1 MSSHD
6 AWLETLGVLDHLN
19 CPISHLSDMADTS
32 TFPSRSTSPISN
44 SGSPGKMTKSTVDS
58 TKSSKRKGKSAG
70 GGGDGGGRGCRPR
83 GQTAPRRGLHVNKKV
98 TAGTRSVSTLTPAQL
113 ARKRANDREA
123 QRAIR
128 ARTKEHIENLE
139 REIEELRS
147 SQSRD
152 ETVRNLLRRN
162 KALEDELQRMRE
174 SMGITS
180 SGPRSMYHQSGK
192 PPFLGENAF
201 RARADDGRPAAYHS
215 PGSRASPLA
224 QGSSEY
230 PGMHDI
236 PSYDH
241 MTSSGEPW
249 SSTVSCAVPST
260 VSSPSSSGA
269 TDELGS
275 AYYPTSAPA
284 SLLDRSGLS
293 SSMNSPTASCISG
306 KLGYED
312 IKTGKSGVLRRGTG

>member
-1 MSSHD
+1 MVMVPDGRAQARALD
-6 AWLETLGVLDHLN
+6 AN
-19 CPISHLSDMADTS
+19 
-32 TFPSRSTSPISN
+32 
-44 SGSPGKMTKSTVDS
+44 
-58 TKSSKRKGKSAG
+58 
-70 GGGDGGGRGCRPR
+70 
-83 GQTAPRRGLHVNKKV
+83 NKTP

-180 SGPRSMYHQSGK
+180 GGPRSMYHQSGK
-192 PPFLGENAF
+192 PACFPPLHHPPTAC
-201 RARADDGRPAAYHS
+201 RARADDGRPPAYHS

-269 TDELGS
+269 TDDLGS

-312 IKTGKSGVLRRGTG
+312 IKSGKSGVFGGAGMVELKV

>member
-1 MSSHD
+1 
-6 AWLETLGVLDHLN
+6 
-19 CPISHLSDMADTS
+19 
-32 TFPSRSTSPISN
+32 
-44 SGSPGKMTKSTVDS
+44 
-58 TKSSKRKGKSAG
+58 
-70 GGGDGGGRGCRPR
+70 
-83 GQTAPRRGLHVNKKV
+83 
-98 TAGTRSVSTLTPAQL
+98 
-113 ARKRANDREA
+113 
-123 QRAIR
+123 
-128 ARTKEHIENLE
+128 
-139 REIEELRS
+139 
-147 SQSRD
+147 
-152 ETVRNLLRRN
+152 
-162 KALEDELQRMRE
+162 MRE

-180 SGPRSMYHQSGK
+180 GGPRSMYHQSGK
-192 PPFLGENAF
+192 PPFPRTQESSSAASCLPAGRLTME
-201 RARADDGRPAAYHS
+201 RPAAYHS

-269 TDELGS
+269 TDDLGS

-312 IKTGKSGVLRRGTG
+312 IKSGKSGVWRRGNGRAAGLIKKADLGCPQISVLPMPQTYQQPPPWNMYPMYYQGSQAL

>member
-1 MSSHD
+1 
-6 AWLETLGVLDHLN
+6 
-19 CPISHLSDMADTS
+19 
-32 TFPSRSTSPISN
+32 
-44 SGSPGKMTKSTVDS
+44 MTKSTVDS
-58 TKSSKRKGKSAG
+58 TKSSKRK
-70 GGGDGGGRGCRPR
+70 
-83 GQTAPRRGLHVNKKV
+83 
-98 TAGTRSVSTLTPAQL
+98 GTRSVSTLTPAQL

-180 SGPRSMYHQSGK
+180 GGPRSMYHQS
-192 PPFLGENAF
+192 
-201 RARADDGRPAAYHS
+201 AYHS

-269 TDELGS
+269 TDDLGS

-312 IKTGKSGVLRRGTG
+312 IKSDLGCPQISVLPMPQTYQQPPPWNMYPMYYQGSQAL